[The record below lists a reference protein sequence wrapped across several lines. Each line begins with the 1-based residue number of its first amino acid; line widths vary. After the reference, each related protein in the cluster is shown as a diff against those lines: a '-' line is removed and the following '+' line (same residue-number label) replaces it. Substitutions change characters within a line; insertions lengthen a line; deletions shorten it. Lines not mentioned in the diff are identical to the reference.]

1 MRISELKLGKYVVVN
16 DLGASKYSSGMR
28 VIGKV
33 VEIDDKGNYAI
44 IESLPKHR
52 YDITDFNDFE
62 LWSKSIED
70 KTESVSGM
78 KTKDLN
84 VGDTIQ
90 LENGLNP
97 LEGKVV
103 AISDLLTLV
112 DFPSVGLKFIGDET
126 DFKRIREARK
136 PVDPT
141 KWLEKAVKE
150 NSENTKSVLESGL
163 GINKST
169 TEYNQSNDLQ
179 QRKRK
184 DENVALFKIKDLKVG
199 YKIKILGDNMTG
211 EVSKIANN
219 GKSAEIKVDDGVY
232 RDITDNNDFT
242 IIEWNAV
249 PEYADDTVNSPSH
262 YMLGNHEV
270 KDIVSLVADKY
281 HKGSVAHNI
290 ASALE
295 YQMRAP
301 EKNGLED
308 IKKARKC
315 LDFAI
320 ENWDVK

>member
-1 MRISELKLGKYVVVN
+1 MNISDLKIGNYVVVN

-52 YDITDFNDFE
+52 YEITDFNDFE
-62 LWSKSIED
+62 VWAKEIEN
-70 KTESVSGM
+70 KTESM
-78 KTKDLN
+78 
-84 VGDTIQ
+84 
-90 LENGLNP
+90 
-97 LEGKVV
+97 
-103 AISDLLTLV
+103 
-112 DFPSVGLKFIGDET
+112 GLK
-126 DFKRIREARK
+126 
-136 PVDPT
+136 
-141 KWLEKAVKE
+141 
-150 NSENTKSVLESGL
+150 
-163 GINKST
+163 
-169 TEYNQSNDLQ
+169 NQSNDVQ

-184 DENVALFKIKDLKVG
+184 EEDIALFKIKDLKVG
-199 YKIKILGDNMTG
+199 YKIEILGDGMTG
-211 EVSKIANN
+211 EVTEIADN
-219 GKSAEIKVDDGVY
+219 GKSAEIQVDDGVY
-232 RDITDNNDFT
+232 RVINDNYDFT
-242 IIEWNAV
+242 IIEWNAT
-249 PEYADDTVNSPSH
+249 PQYAEDMVNSPSH

-308 IKKARKC
+308 IKKAKKC

-320 ENWDVK
+320 DNWDVK

>member
-1 MRISELKLGKYVVVN
+1 MKIRDLDLDQYVIVYGMGKSEYSEGMTVVGRVEEIVFNDDNDNVATINSLGN
-16 DLGASKYSSGMR
+16 L
-28 VIGKV
+28 
-33 VEIDDKGNYAI
+33 
-44 IESLPKHR
+44 
-52 YDITDFNDFE
+52 YDITDDNDFE
-62 LWSKSIED
+62 LWSKSIEG
-70 KTESVSGM
+70 KTESVS
-78 KTKDLN
+78 DN
-84 VGDTIQ
+84 NI
-90 LENGLNP
+90 
-97 LEGKVV
+97 
-103 AISDLLTLV
+103 
-112 DFPSVGLKFIGDET
+112 LK
-126 DFKRIREARK
+126 A
-136 PVDPT
+136 
-141 KWLEKAVKE
+141 
-150 NSENTKSVLESGL
+150 GL
-163 GINKST
+163 GVSKPA
-169 TEYNQSNDLQ
+169 TEYNQSNDVQ

-184 DENVALFKIKDLKVG
+184 DEDVALFKIRDLKVG
-199 YKIKILGDNMTG
+199 YKIKILDDTMTG

-219 GKSAEIKVDDGVY
+219 GKSAEIRVDDGVY

-242 IIEWNAV
+242 ILEWNAV
-249 PEYADDTVNSPSH
+249 PEYAAEDMVNSPSH

>member
-1 MRISELKLGKYVVVN
+1 MKIRDLDLDQYVIVY
-16 DLGASKYSSGMR
+16 D
-28 VIGKV
+28 IGKSEHNEGMTV
-33 VEIDDKGNYAI
+33 VGRVEEIVFNDDNDNVATINSLGNLY
-44 IESLPKHR
+44 E
-52 YDITDFNDFE
+52 ITDNDEFE
-62 LWSKSIED
+62 LWSKSIEG
-70 KTESVSGM
+70 KTESVSEKGITVDKKHFDNIDEEHFYHKARVEDM
-78 KTKDLN
+78 HNAIEKTRGYVN
-84 VGDTIQ
+84 
-90 LENGLNP
+90 
-97 LEGKVV
+97 
-103 AISDLLTLV
+103 
-112 DFPSVGLKFIGDET
+112 
-126 DFKRIREARK
+126 
-136 PVDPT
+136 
-141 KWLEKAVKE
+141 
-150 NSENTKSVLESGL
+150 
-163 GINKST
+163 
-169 TEYNQSNDLQ
+169 EYLSNDVQ

-184 DENVALFKIKDLKVG
+184 DEDVALFKIRDLKVG
-199 YKIKILGDNMTG
+199 YKIKILDDTMTG

-219 GKSAEIKVDDGVY
+219 GKSAEIRVDDGVY

-242 IIEWNAV
+242 ILEWNAI
-249 PEYADDTVNSPSH
+249 PEYAAEDMVNSPSH